1 MECKVTL
8 GANKFVGIKDR
19 FIAGDETYLAFESS
33 EYALDE
39 LHATITD
46 GAFAKRHIVKG
57 AKLDISEYCKKAGV
71 IEIRVDLVAR
81 GAVLKTWLLEPFVVR
96 ENGGGYE
103 LIPEIA
109 LLRREIR
116 TMKKIIKELNSKIKD
131 TM

>member
-8 GANKFVGIKDR
+8 GANKFVGMQER
-19 FIAGDETYLAFESS
+19 FTAKEKVILCFESS
-33 EYALDE
+33 EYELGE

-46 GAFAKRHIVKG
+46 GTFATRHILNG
-57 AKLDISEYCKKAGV
+57 ARFDISDYCKKAGV
-71 IEIRVDLVAR
+71 VEITIDLVLK
-81 GAVLKTWLLEPFVVR
+81 GAVAKTWLLEPFVVR

-109 LLRREIR
+109 LLRKEIQ
-116 TMKKIIKELNSKIKD
+116 TLKQIIKELNSKIKD

>member
-1 MECKVTL
+1 MECKVLL

-19 FIAGDETYLAFESS
+19 FMAGEETVLAFESR

-46 GAFAKRHIVKG
+46 GATAKRHTVKD
-57 AKLDISEYCKKAGV
+57 KRFDISEYCKKTTV
-71 IEIRVDLVAR
+71 LEIKVDLVKCGKVVR
-81 GAVLKTWLLEPFVVR
+81 SWLLEPFVVR

-103 LIPEIA
+103 LIPEVA
-109 LLRREIR
+109 LLRKEIR
-116 TMKKIIKELNSKIKD
+116 TMKKIIKELNSKIND